1 VLELSQPADPLFKG
15 KRFYSP
21 VVFTVSKSS
30 FINGN
35 CQLCVCVYGNCQLCV
50 CVCLLQGRGCWS
62 LLDVRM
68 VCSVVSISWVD
79 WKIIVG

>member
-1 VLELSQPADPLFKG
+1 MVCLSSLSQLTL
-15 KRFYSP
+15 YSKAN
-21 VVFTVSKSS
+21 VFTALLCLLSVNLHSSMKTVS
-30 FINGN
+30 
-35 CQLCVCVYGNCQLCV
+35 CV

>member
-1 VLELSQPADPLFKG
+1 MLELSQPADPLFKG

-35 CQLCVCVYGNCQLCV
+35 CQLCVCVR
-50 CVCLLQGRGCWS
+50 LLQGRGCWS

>member
-1 VLELSQPADPLFKG
+1 MLELSQPADPLFKG

-35 CQLCVCVYGNCQLCV
+35 CQLCVCVCV
-50 CVCLLQGRGCWS
+50 CFKEGAAGVYLT
-62 LLDVRM
+62 
-68 VCSVVSISWVD
+68 
-79 WKIIVG
+79 

>member
-1 VLELSQPADPLFKG
+1 MLELSQPADPLFKG

-30 FINGN
+30 FIN
-35 CQLCVCVYGNCQLCV
+35 GNCQLCV